1 MKAVIVKKRAYPI
14 VLKKTDD
21 GYYVEIPDF
30 DVGTQGESI
39 ADAMEMARDA
49 IGLMGID
56 MQDDGKEIPVPYSVE
71 VKAEKDD
78 IVTLVDIDFS
88 EYRKKVDNRAIKKN
102 CTIPYWMSVEADK
115 KGVNYSRLLQE
126 VLISF
131 LGMNNAN
138 IN

>member
-1 MKAVIVKKRAYPI
+1 MEKKGAYPI
-14 VLKKTDD
+14 VLKRTDE
-21 GYYVEIPDF
+21 GYYVVIPDF
-30 DVGTQGESI
+30 DIGTQGSSVAE
-39 ADAMEMARDA
+39 AMEMARDA

-56 MQDDGKEIPVPYSVE
+56 LEDAGRELPSPYSGRIE
-71 VKAEKDD
+71 SEKDD

-115 KGVNYSRLLQE
+115 AGINYSRLLQDAISN
-126 VLISF
+126 VLGIRKS
-131 LGMNNAN
+131 

>member
-1 MKAVIVKKRAYPI
+1 MKNKRVYPVILTPADNI
-14 VLKKTDD
+14 IL
-21 GYYVEIPDF
+21 VEVPDMEILTEGK
-30 DVGTQGESI
+30 DYQ
-39 ADAMEMARDA
+39 DAIEMARDA

-56 MQDDGKEIPVPYSVE
+56 LEDADRELPSPYSGRIE
-71 VKAEKDD
+71 SEKDD

-115 KGVNYSRLLQE
+115 AGINYSRLLQDAISN
-126 VLISF
+126 VLGIQKS
-131 LGMNNAN
+131 